1 MTIILANNQEL
12 TPLVALGAKRTVRG
26 ASRDSLSFT
35 FAATESMDELNNIF
49 TTENCETITIVEEEV
64 QYVYTGYTVR
74 VELKREPKEVV
85 AATESSE
92 AVYEDRIIVTM
103 AQRTYQE
110 TQLIQMKAKLE
121 ELQNSSGSA
130 NTEIEEKAAAYD
142 ILTGGAE

>member
-26 ASRDSLSFT
+26 AQRDSLAFT

-49 TTENCETITIVEEEV
+49 TTENCETITVVEGEA
-64 QYVYTGYTVR
+64 QYIYTGYTVR
-74 VELKREPKEVV
+74 VELKREPKEIV

-92 AVYEDRIIVTM
+92 AVYEDRITVIM

-110 TQLIQMKAKLE
+110 TQLIAMQAKIDELE
-121 ELQNSSGSA
+121 NASSTVDPEVA
-130 NTEIEEKAAAYD
+130 EKAAAYD